1 VSYLLDSNAVI
12 ALIEGRPAIHARAR
26 YRPTNELIIST
37 IVMHELYF
45 GAYRGNRTNKTL
57 DILDQLQFEILDFTD
72 DDARRAGEVRA
83 LLAERGAS
91 IGPYDVLIAGQA
103 LARGLT
109 LVTRNLR
116 EFQRV
121 DGLAVEDWEGPA

>member
-12 ALIEGRPAIHARAR
+12 ALIEGRPSILARAR
-26 YRPTNELIIST
+26 FRPTSELIIST

-83 LLAERGAS
+83 LLAERGTR

-109 LVTRNLR
+109 LVTHNLR

-121 DGLAVEDWEGPA
+121 EGLAVEDWEAPA